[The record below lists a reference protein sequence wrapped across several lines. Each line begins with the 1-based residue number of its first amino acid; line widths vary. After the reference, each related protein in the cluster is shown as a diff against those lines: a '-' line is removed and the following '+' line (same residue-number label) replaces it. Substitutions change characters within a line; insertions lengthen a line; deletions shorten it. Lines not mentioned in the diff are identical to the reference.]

1 VAPGAPAP
9 RGRVIPRRHLGR
21 ERFTEI
27 GCCPV
32 LRDILDFR
40 GQKCT
45 FEPQEREGFLMGE
58 PYKITI
64 RHTPGASQPWSY
76 KVVKG
81 GTQLD
86 SGVGVSRREAIDRAE
101 RFAD

>member
-1 VAPGAPAP
+1 
-9 RGRVIPRRHLGR
+9 
-21 ERFTEI
+21 
-27 GCCPV
+27 V

-45 FEPQEREGFLMGE
+45 FEPKEREGFLMGE

-76 KVVKG
+76 RVVKG

-86 SGVGVSRREAIDRAE
+86 SGVGVSRREAIARAE
-101 RFAD
+101 RFADEYAANTGAECTYGYHPKLKD